1 MAAIDS
7 GLVPGPR
14 IHVTTPY
21 LTGPEGGGSM
31 SIAASPEQARRFVAY
46 WAAEGATWVKFYT
59 DISRASMKAA
69 IDEAHKQGIKATGH
83 LCSVTFQEAIDL
95 GIDDFAHD
103 VLTAS
108 DFIADK
114 QPDKCPNNV
123 YKQLDSLVSG
133 DSPLAKSLI
142 QSMISHKVS
151 MTTTMAIYEALS
163 PGRPVQDE
171 RSLELMTP
179 VVRAA
184 YVKNR
189 AYIDSMPG
197 YMFTKDGFARALAFD
212 KAFYAAGGVMASGVD
227 PTGNGGALPG
237 FGDQRGYE
245 LLRESGLTAEQAV
258 QVVSFNGAR
267 MLGVD
272 DEARLG
278 GEGQDRRPGAAQGRP
293 GGRSVGDPQ
302 RGDGI
307 QGWRGLRS
315 DQADRRRARTGG
327 CRLIVAFLGLGQM
340 GQPIARNL
348 VVGGFDVRT
357 WNRSGGSVE
366 GATACRTIEEAV
378 RPAAVVVTML
388 SEDAAVRAVTFG
400 EGKLAASLRTGGIHV
415 GMSTISVALAT
426 ELATT
431 HAEGGQ
437 RYVNAPVFGRP
448 DRAAS
453 KQLFV
458 VPGGSA
464 ADIAELAPLFA
475 AVGQGTF
482 PMPGAAESA
491 IAKLCGNFMLAATA
505 RVAG

>member
-1 MAAIDS
+1 
-7 GLVPGPR
+7 
-14 IHVTTPY
+14 
-21 LTGPEGGGSM
+21 M
-31 SIAASPEQARRFVAY
+31 SIAASPDQARRFVAY

-95 GIDDFAHD
+95 GIDDFAHN

-114 QPDKCPNNV
+114 QPDKCPSNL

-133 DSPLAKSLI
+133 DSPLATSLI

-212 KAFYAAGGVMASGVD
+212 KAFYAAGGIMASGVD

-267 MLGVD
+267 ILGVD
-272 DEARLG
+272 SKL
-278 GEGQDRRPGAAQGRP
+278 
-293 GGRSVGDPQ
+293 
-302 RGDGI
+302 
-307 QGWRGLRS
+307 
-315 DQADRRRARTGG
+315 
-327 CRLIVAFLGLGQM
+327 
-340 GQPIARNL
+340 
-348 VVGGFDVRT
+348 
-357 WNRSGGSVE
+357 GSVE
-366 GATACRTIEEAV
+366 KGKIADLVLLRGDLVADPSVIRNVVTVYKDGVAYDPTKLIDAV
-378 RPAAVVVTML
+378 RG
-388 SEDAAVRAVTFG
+388 R
-400 EGKLAASLRTGGIHV
+400 V
-415 GMSTISVALAT
+415 GV
-426 ELATT
+426 
-431 HAEGGQ
+431 
-437 RYVNAPVFGRP
+437 
-448 DRAAS
+448 D
-453 KQLFV
+453 
-458 VPGGSA
+458 
-464 ADIAELAPLFA
+464 
-475 AVGQGTF
+475 
-482 PMPGAAESA
+482 
-491 IAKLCGNFMLAATA
+491 
-505 RVAG
+505 

>member
-1 MAAIDS
+1 MRRHFTLVGLLLLILPALLQAQRPTLSENVRKYVSSDSSLVAITGVTIIDGRGTPAVRSQTVVIRDGRIAEVGPVGKVKAPAGALVVDGTGMTLIPGIVGMHDHMFYTAAGGVGVTMSFTGPRLYLASGVTSVRTTGTRSPYADINLKHAVDS

-31 SIAASPEQARRFVAY
+31 SVASEPEQARRFVAY

-69 IDEAHKQGIKATGH
+69 IDEAHKQGMKATGH
-83 LCSVTFQEAIDL
+83 LCSVTFKEAIDL
-95 GIDDFAHD
+95 GIDDFAHG
-103 VLTAS
+103 VLTAT

-114 QPDKCPNNV
+114 QPDKCPNDV

-142 QSMISHKVS
+142 DLMISHKVS

-212 KAFYAAGGVMASGVD
+212 KAFYAAGGIMASGVD

-258 QVVSFNGAR
+258 QVVSYNGAR
-267 MLGVD
+267 VLGV
-272 DEARLG
+272 
-278 GEGQDRRPGAAQGRP
+278 EGK
-293 GGRSVGDPQ
+293 
-302 RGDGI
+302 
-307 QGWRGLRS
+307 L
-315 DQADRRRARTGG
+315 
-327 CRLIVAFLGLGQM
+327 
-340 GQPIARNL
+340 
-348 VVGGFDVRT
+348 
-357 WNRSGGSVE
+357 GSVE
-366 GATACRTIEEAV
+366 KGKIADLVLLRGNLVADPSVIRN
-378 RPAAVVVTML
+378 VVTVYKDGVAYDPARL
-388 SEDAAVRAVTFG
+388 IDAVKGR
-400 EGKLAASLRTGGIHV
+400 V
-415 GMSTISVALAT
+415 GV
-426 ELATT
+426 
-431 HAEGGQ
+431 
-437 RYVNAPVFGRP
+437 
-448 DRAAS
+448 D
-453 KQLFV
+453 
-458 VPGGSA
+458 
-464 ADIAELAPLFA
+464 
-475 AVGQGTF
+475 
-482 PMPGAAESA
+482 
-491 IAKLCGNFMLAATA
+491 
-505 RVAG
+505 